1 MIADREKRVEHDYEV
16 YYDADLEVETPL
28 NYIDNT
34 KNTKLNQ
41 VWIHF
46 TNSRSNH
53 TYIIIYNIQQILKQ

>member
-34 KNTKLNQ
+34 KNTKLNH